1 MKRSLRKLER
11 RIHQSSYHKY
21 VFLDA
26 RMAYKKAIYSQKA
39 NFYEQKLNACGSNSH
54 TIFKIVNRIFGSNLN
69 PISNRL
75 SDSNMCSFFM
85 SSLYNKLSIIYKCIT
100 SKLAL
105 IPPSMIAHQITEH
118 TLCKLSSF
126 SSPSIFKIH
135 KLIMMSNSTYP
146 IDPLPLFVLKNVIL
160 LLSITIS
167 NLIS

>member
-21 VFLDA
+21 IFLEA
-26 RMAYKKAIYSQKA
+26 RMAYKKAIYSQK
-39 NFYEQKLNACGSNSH
+39 NFYEQKLNACGSNSQKN
-54 TIFKIVNRIFGSNLN
+54 FKIVNRILGSNLN

-75 SDSNMCSFFM
+75 SDYNICSSCV
-85 SSLYNKLSIIYKCIT
+85 SSLYNKLSSISKCIK

-105 IPPSMIAHQITEH
+105 IPPSMIAHQITEP

-126 SSPSIFKIH
+126 SSPSIFEIH
-135 KLIMMSNSTYP
+135 KLIMMSNSTSP
-146 IDPLPLFVLKNVIL
+146 IDPLPLVVFKNVFL

-167 NLIS
+167 NLI